1 MLMDFYHYLL
11 VPGEE
16 CQGQTGFSYTAKVL
30 TAGRRPAVARG
41 L

>member
-16 CQGQTGFSYTAKVL
+16 CQGQKGSSYIGKVL
-30 TAGRRPAVARG
+30 TAGRRQAVARG